1 MVRTE
6 STERRWKGKAI
17 VASHNDDGD
26 RIPSEYNAE
35 DSRGSPLNDVW
46 YVPIVAPS
54 GHERSGYPTQ
64 KTEALLEKFIQGNSN
79 PERSEEH
86 TSELQSLMRISYAVF
101 CLKKK
106 NKCTTH

>member
-1 MVRTE
+1 MHDNLTIYARKKGEHIFNRQYMVRTE

-35 DSRGSPLNDVW
+35 DSRGSPLNDV
-46 YVPIVAPS
+46 
-54 GHERSGYPTQ
+54 
-64 KTEALLEKFIQGNSN
+64 
-79 PERSEEH
+79 RSEEQ

-101 CLKKK
+101 CLKKQNKRQRTQTDTK
-106 NKCTTH
+106 NK